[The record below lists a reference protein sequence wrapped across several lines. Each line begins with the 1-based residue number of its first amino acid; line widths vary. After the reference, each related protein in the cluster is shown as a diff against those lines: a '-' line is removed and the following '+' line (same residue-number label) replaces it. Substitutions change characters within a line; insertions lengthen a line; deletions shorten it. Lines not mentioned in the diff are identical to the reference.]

1 MKRKTNTKVDS
12 QFLVKVIKNE
22 TGLEEHEYFEKWFA
36 ESDENKDEFSN
47 VALLWDMFSQTSTI
61 HPPDPI
67 IQWEK
72 IENFISKINFQET
85 DRNYIPSELRLHSN
99 IPTPLS
105 KCDSRRFPK
114 DNVWLIRI
122 AALLIIGLSVF
133 LVYNNYYVSRTP
145 NDQNLQIE
153 PVSINYNEIK
163 TNKGQR
169 TTLTLQD
176 GSTVTLN
183 SESKI
188 VYPVQ
193 LDKKER
199 RIQLFGEAYISVE
212 PDFTRPFIVM
222 SGDISTIVTGTEFN
236 MFNRNNNLKVVVAEG
251 SVKILSPDKKEI
263 LVQRG
268 EMVFLKKDGHISN
281 PQIVDLSHV
290 LAWKNN
296 KLSFRGTPL
305 IEVAKQL
312 ELFYNVNIKIV
323 DKKAENKKLTGL
335 FDAESI
341 KEVLDNMELALD
353 ISIKKDG
360 RNITIY

>member
-1 MKRKTNTKVDS
+1 MKRKSNTKVDS
-12 QFLVKVIKNE
+12 QFLVRVIKNE

-47 VALLWDMFSQTSTI
+47 VALLWDMFSQANTI
-61 HPPDPI
+61 HPPDPK

-72 IENFISKINFQET
+72 IESFISKNNFKET
-85 DRNYIPSELRLHSN
+85 DGNYIPSELKPHSN

-105 KCDSRRFPK
+105 KCNSRRFQK

-122 AALLIIGLSVF
+122 AAMLIIALSVF
-133 LVYNNYYVSRTP
+133 LIYENYYVPQTQ
-145 NDQNLQIE
+145 NNQNLQIE
-153 PVSINYNEIK
+153 PASITYNEIK
-163 TNKGQR
+163 THKGQR

-188 VYPVQ
+188 IYPVQ
-193 LDKKER
+193 FDKKER

-212 PDFTRPFIVM
+212 PDYAKPFIVV
-222 SGDISTIVTGTEFN
+222 SGDITTIVTGTEFN
-236 MFNRNNNLKVVVAEG
+236 MFNRNNNLKVVVAQG

-281 PQIVDLSHV
+281 PQRVDLSHV

-296 KLSFRGTPL
+296 KLSFKGTPL

-323 DKKAENKKLTGL
+323 DKRAGNKKLTGL

-353 ISIKKDG
+353 ISIIKDG